1 MKPLF
6 SFLLFTPF
14 LSAQQAP
21 MTIGQ
26 AVETALS
33 KYPAVQV
40 SQERV
45 EAAAAAINLARTSY
59 LPRADFLGQINRAS
73 HNNVFGML
81 LQQPVVS
88 PISGP
93 VLRTNS
99 IGSVWGTAVGVLVSW
114 EPFDFGLRRANVGIA
129 ESSRARAS
137 AQVEVT
143 RLEVSAAAAD
153 AFLTLLAAE
162 RTVAAA
168 RAGVDRSRVINDVV
182 ASLAQNQLRPGAD
195 ASRARAELAL
205 AETQL
210 IQAEQAVEVSRAS
223 LAQLLGVP
231 VGAVEPGRLL
241 ELPPEQPAAPA
252 PAQHPLAAAQNAAIE
267 EVKARERALDR
278 AWYPR
283 FNLLAT
289 GYGRGTGVQPDGS
302 TGGAASG
309 LGPNIGNWG
318 VGMNI
323 TFPVF
328 DIAGIRAR
336 KSIEAAQE
344 RAEQARYRQ
353 VLQDLN
359 GRLAQAEAA
368 LAGARRVAANT
379 PVQLDAARAAEQQ
392 AGARY
397 KAGLGG
403 IVEVA
408 EAQRLLTQAEIDDA
422 LARLAV
428 WRAALA
434 VATARGDLMPYLQ
447 AVK

>member
-1 MKPLF
+1 MKSLL
-6 SFLLFTPF
+6 SFLFFAPF
-14 LSAQQAP
+14 VAAQQAP

-26 AVETALS
+26 AVETALA

-40 SQERV
+40 SREQV

-59 LPRADFLGQINRAS
+59 LPRADFLAQVNRAT

-81 LQQPVVS
+81 LYQSVIS

-99 IGSVWGTAVGVLVSW
+99 LESVWGTGVGVLVAW
-114 EPFDFGLRRANVGIA
+114 EPFDFGLRRANVAVA
-129 ESSRARAS
+129 ESARTRAA

-143 RLEVSAAAAD
+143 RLDVATAAAD
-153 AFLTLLAAE
+153 AFLTILAAE
-162 RTVAAA
+162 RTVAGAQ
-168 RAGVDRSRVINDVV
+168 AGVDRARVVHEVV
-182 ASLAQNQLRPGAD
+182 ASLARNELRPGAD

-210 IQAEQAVEVSRAS
+210 IQAQQAVEVSRAA
-223 LAQLLGVP
+223 LGQLLGAP
-231 VGAVEPGRLL
+231 PGAAIPGPLL
-241 ELPPEQPAAPA
+241 ELPPEQPAPPA
-252 PAQHPLAAAQNAAIE
+252 RERHPLAVAQNAAIE
-267 EVKARERALDR
+267 EVKAREKALDR

-289 GYGRGTGVQPDGS
+289 TYGRGTGIEPDGR

-323 TFPVF
+323 TFPLF

-336 KSIEAAQE
+336 KGIEAAQE
-344 RAEQARYRQ
+344 RTEQARYRQ
-353 VLQDLN
+353 VLQDLD
-359 GRLAQAEAA
+359 GRVAKARATLD
-368 LAGARRVAANT
+368 GARRVAANT
-379 PVQLDAARAAEQQ
+379 PVQLDSARAAWQQ
-392 AGARY
+392 AEARY
-397 KAGLGG
+397 KAGLGA

-408 EAQRLLTQAEIDDA
+408 EAQRLLTQAEIDDS

-434 VATARGDLMPYLQ
+434 VAAAEGDLQPYLQ
-447 AVK
+447 AAK